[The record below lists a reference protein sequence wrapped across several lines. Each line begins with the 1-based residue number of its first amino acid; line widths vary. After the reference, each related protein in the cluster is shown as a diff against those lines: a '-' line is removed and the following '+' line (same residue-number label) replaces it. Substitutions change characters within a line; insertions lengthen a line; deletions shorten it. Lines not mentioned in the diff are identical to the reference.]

1 MKLPLLSI
9 VLGIFSLSVVVC
21 IGSVFEYTTTYK
33 NLSFD
38 VRHAL
43 MESGKEAIIPKV
55 SYEYRDCPLEDLEED
70 YCDEDGQMLIEIV
83 EYMQS
88 DEFFEILM
96 QQLRNTKNGND
107 EVMVEL
113 MYYSNAPFLAR
124 VRVSTMVEG
133 LFMNNKITIEEAL
146 IQN

>member
-1 MKLPLLSI
+1 MRLPLLSFM
-9 VLGIFSLSVVVC
+9 LGVFGLSVIVG

-33 NLSFD
+33 NLAFD

-43 MESGKEAIIPKV
+43 MESGKVAIIPKV
-55 SYEYRDCPLEDLEED
+55 RYEYRDCPIEDLEED
-70 YCDEDGQMLIEIV
+70 FCDEDGQMLIEIV

-113 MYYSNAPFLAR
+113 MYYTNAPFLAR
-124 VRVSTMVEG
+124 VRVSTNVEG
-133 LFMNNKITIEEAL
+133 LFMDNKITIEEAL